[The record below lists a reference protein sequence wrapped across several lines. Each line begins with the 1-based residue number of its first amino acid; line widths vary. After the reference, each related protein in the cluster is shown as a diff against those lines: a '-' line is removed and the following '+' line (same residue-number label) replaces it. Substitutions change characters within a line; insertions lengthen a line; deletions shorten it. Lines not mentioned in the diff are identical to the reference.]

1 MAITKEENSKDC
13 DIIGGTKS
21 TGKITPINKDFE
33 KSEFGNNNNPPIKP
47 IIIDKYIFFS
57 LRDFE

>member
-47 IIIDKYIFFS
+47 IKIDI
-57 LRDFE
+57 